1 MLMELKYLQTFLAI
15 VETGSF
21 SRAAIQLNYTRS
33 TITYQMQQLEAEL
46 QIPLFEQMG
55 RNLVLTRG
63 GEELVPKVREILH
76 EVQTLQQIG
85 KAEYALQGTLRVA
98 MGETILCYLMPPVLR
113 NLCQQAPM
121 ARLFLQSMNCYDI
134 RDELLRG
141 NLDLGVFYGEVG
153 GLAPGLVTSTFYKT
167 KLVLVASPQLRERYP
182 DFMIAGQRMHIPL
195 ISNEPLCIF
204 RQMFEEYLREKEIQ
218 LDHTIMLNSI
228 PTIINL
234 VKSGVGISYL
244 PLFAVKKELACGE
257 LVTIPTGLDGKEI
270 TAVIGYHKN
279 KRMEPLLSLLLRLL
293 DEEKEKIAQSQQ
305 N

>member
-1 MLMELKYLQTFLAI
+1 
-15 VETGSF
+15 
-21 SRAAIQLNYTRS
+21 
-33 TITYQMQQLEAEL
+33 
-46 QIPLFEQMG
+46 
-55 RNLVLTRG
+55 
-63 GEELVPKVREILH
+63 
-76 EVQTLQQIG
+76 
-85 KAEYALQGTLRVA
+85 
-98 MGETILCYLMPPVLR
+98 
-113 NLCQQAPM
+113 
-121 ARLFLQSMNCYDI
+121 
-134 RDELLRG
+134 
-141 NLDLGVFYGEVG
+141 
-153 GLAPGLVTSTFYKT
+153 
-167 KLVLVASPQLRERYP
+167 
-182 DFMIAGQRMHIPL
+182 MHIPL

-244 PLFAVKKELACGE
+244 PLFAVKKELECGE

-293 DEEKEKIAQSQQ
+293 DEEKEKIAQCQQ